1 MAAARN
7 SRLDGVKLLLIVLVV
22 VGHCIEP
29 TRYTNVISGS
39 LYSVIYSFH
48 MPLFVFLS
56 GYFAKVNSF
65 DEWIEKGLRFLET
78 FLVIMI
84 PQFLFFRSWH
94 VFINPENSG
103 WYLMSL
109 AWWYGVL
116 LIVRRI
122 ALKMTDWR
130 GEFLSILISMVVFS
144 MPLGIYG
151 RVFSF
156 NRTFQMFPFFYGGYL
171 CRINSIKIP
180 LESKMKNSTSYL
192 LLAAIITMFL
202 IYFSSRTL
210 HVLEFY
216 NVDAWSISKDSCISI
231 DVLIGMRIVLMLS
244 VVIFFIAIIE
254 KFKIPDYLSRLG
266 SATLVIYVIQG
277 IFAHILPSI
286 APQNICVELGIAILI
301 ISISVL
307 LIKSIDCRYL
317 TNPISTIFLNYKR
330 NDNEDFK

>member
-1 MAAARN
+1 MTEARN

-29 TRYTNVISGS
+29 TLNSNVVSGS
-39 LYSVIYSFH
+39 LYTVIYSFH

-65 DEWIEKGLRFLET
+65 GEWKTKGLRLLET

-84 PQFLFFRSWH
+84 PQLLFFRSWH

-122 ALKMTDWR
+122 APKMTGW
-130 GEFLSILISMVVFS
+130 GGVFLSIIISMFVFV
-144 MPLGIYG
+144 MPIGVYG
-151 RVFSF
+151 RAFSF

-171 CRINSIKIP
+171 CHNNSIKLP
-180 LESKMKNSTSYL
+180 LESKMKYSTLYL

-231 DVLIGMRIVLMLS
+231 EGLIGIRIVLMLCA
-244 VVIFFIAIIE
+244 VIMSIAIIE
-254 KFKIPDYLSRLG
+254 KFRISDCISRLG
-266 SATLVIYVIQG
+266 SATLVVYVIQG
-277 IFAHILPSI
+277 VFAHIVPLI
-286 APQNICVELGIAILI
+286 APQNVFIELGVAFLI

-307 LIKSIDCRYL
+307 LIKKIDCRYI
-317 TNPISTIFLNYKR
+317 TNPLSTIIMNYKKKR
-330 NDNEDFK
+330 